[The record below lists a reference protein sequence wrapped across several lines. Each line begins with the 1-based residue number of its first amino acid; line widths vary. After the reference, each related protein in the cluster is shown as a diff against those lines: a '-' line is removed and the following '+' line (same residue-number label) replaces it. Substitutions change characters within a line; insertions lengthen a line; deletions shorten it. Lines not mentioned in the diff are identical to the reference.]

1 MPKITFISG
10 DQTPKKGDKVSLECM
25 ADGNPTP
32 SITWTKRSDNSPVSF
47 PLTITGKVNNGLYR
61 CTAQNGVGS
70 PVTEEVSIIVH
81 CE

>member
-10 DQTPKKGDKVSLECM
+10 DQTPKKDDSVSLECT

-32 SITWTKRSDNSPVSF
+32 SITWTKLSDNSTVSF
-47 PLTITGKVNNGLYR
+47 PLTIAGQVNEGMYK
-61 CTAQNGVGS
+61 CTAQNGIGS
-70 PVTEEVSIIVH
+70 PVTKEVSIIVH